1 MNPLIT
7 TYLLIFCFTY
17 VYVRLLIVYI
27 KVFTRFMFNEPT
39 KWDKYIEKPR
49 LAFHILG
56 LALMHISY
64 PEILKYFNSPYHIFH
79 FLNWFIFLGGMSI
92 CHSTWSKRFKNI
104 FIPSIKKK
112 LKSKRNF
119 GISISRQQLSALYNE
134 LVRFDMIDIES
145 TTYDDFEKVLL
156 LDWKAHTS
164 KIHFNL
170 DAPSCREFY
179 EFFKTK
185 FPNNSLSLTDFFDRS
200 GGIRRDDGKT
210 YTYTTIKN
218 AKSRT
223 PVSKRND
230 DLKVIFSNL

>member
-1 MNPLIT
+1 
-7 TYLLIFCFTY
+7 
-17 VYVRLLIVYI
+17 
-27 KVFTRFMFNEPT
+27 VFARFMFNEPT

-49 LAFHILG
+49 LAFHIIG
-56 LALMHISY
+56 LVLMHVSY
-64 PEILKYFNSPYHIFH
+64 PEILRYSSDPYHIFH
-79 FLNWFIFLGGMSI
+79 FLNWFIFLGGIVI
-92 CHSTWSKRFKNI
+92 CDSTWSKRFKNI
-104 FIPSIKKK
+104 FISSIKQK

-119 GISISRQQLSALYNE
+119 GISISKQQLGALYNA
-134 LVRFDMIDIES
+134 LVRFDMIDIDS

-164 KIHFNL
+164 KIHFKL

-185 FPNNSLSLTDFFDRS
+185 FPINSLSLTDFFDRS
-200 GGIRRDDGKT
+200 SAIRRDDGKT

-230 DLKVIFSNL
+230 DLKAIFSNL